1 LFHKGS
7 SRTEAPSR
15 GGSRIS
21 RLPLVVL
28 FLPLALGLPIL
39 PAPRA
44 VAQQA
49 TPQGQTLA
57 QTPSTPPPGQTP
69 SDAPAGQ
76 PAPTT
81 PDGQPFV
88 PPKPPPPSQTRIPGA
103 FDPSIIP
110 PGAPRFT
117 FSPSLTL
124 SEQWTDNFLLTE
136 TRRTEN
142 FRTTLSAGLALIMNL
157 PNTRG
162 SLSTSVAGA
171 HDTARDDDDL
181 SFFPSFTGT
190 VQHTFDP
197 RLSVTVTDTF
207 RRDDDPLLA
216 DPNGL
221 RRERDTFIAN
231 TFSVSVNWLIDIF
244 QTQYYYRNSLFLS
257 DSDTMSHIIGG
268 NASMPLGALNIL
280 TGGYEFTYRDT
291 TSGGETS
298 DTSSTIGNRV
308 YASLSRQIGTFTS
321 VGVSSSF
328 TWLSGDAD
336 RRIAN
341 ISLFAAHGIPA
352 GLSVSGSVGY
362 SVFESDAASSLT
374 HLFSASL
381 SASYRFARG
390 VVSVGFFQDIRQTGD
405 EGEDFGIVTT
415 RAAHGS
421 FSYPFTAFITG
432 RVHAQYSRSEPLE
445 GGGSQ
450 FPARSILTAGADLS
464 WQITNWLSLTL
475 AYLYIDRDSDRS
487 TTIGS
492 NSSSREAINQL
503 LLDSTE
509 NRATA
514 TLSARF

>member
-1 LFHKGS
+1 MFHRGS
-7 SRTEAPSR
+7 SKTEAPSR
-15 GGSRIS
+15 GESRVS
-21 RLPLVVL
+21 RFPLVIL
-28 FLPLALGLPIL
+28 FLLLALGLPIL
-39 PAPRA
+39 RAPLV
-44 VAQQA
+44 VAQQT
-49 TPQGQTLA
+49 TPQGQTPA
-57 QTPSTPPPGQTP
+57 QTPSTPPGQTP
-69 SDAPAGQ
+69 SGAPAAQ
-76 PAPTT
+76 PGLTT

-124 SEQWTDNFLLTE
+124 SEEWTDNFFLTE

-142 FRTTLSAGLALIMNL
+142 FRTTLSAGLALLMNL

-162 SLSTSVAGA
+162 SLSTSLAGSY
-171 HDTARDDDDL
+171 DTAPDDENV

-190 VQHTFDP
+190 VQHTFNP
-197 RLSVTVTDTF
+197 RLSMTVSDTF
-207 RRDDDPLLA
+207 RRDDDPMLA

-231 TFSVSVNWLIDIF
+231 TFSVAVNWLIDIF
-244 QTQYYYRNSLFLS
+244 QTQYYYRNLIFLS
-257 DSDTMSHIIGG
+257 DTDTVSHIIGG
-268 NASMPLGALNIL
+268 NVSMPLGALNTL
-280 TGGYEFTYRDT
+280 TGGYEFTYRDS

-298 DTSSTIGNRV
+298 DTSGTIGNRV
-308 YASLSRQIGTFTS
+308 YASLSRQIGTFTTA
-321 VGVSSSF
+321 GVSSSF
-328 TWLSGDAD
+328 SWISGDTD

-362 SVFESDAASSLT
+362 SVFDSDAASDLT

-381 SASYRFARG
+381 NASYRFARG
-390 VVSVGFFQDIRQTGD
+390 VVSVGFFQDIRQTAD

-415 RAAHGS
+415 RAANAS
-421 FSYPFTAFITG
+421 FSYPITAFITG
-432 RVHAQYSRSEPLE
+432 SVHAQYSRSEPLE

-450 FPARSILTAGADLS
+450 IPARSIFSAGANLG
-464 WQITNWLSLTL
+464 WQITDWLSLTL
-475 AYLYIDRDSDRS
+475 AYIYIDRDSDRS
-487 TTIGS
+487 TNIGS
-492 NSSSREAINQL
+492 RSSSRSATADFE
-503 LLDSTE
+503 DSTE
-509 NRATA
+509 NRAIA